1 MMDYY
6 SNFASPSKE
15 YAIKEVLKEINEE
28 KIVRSIIEPM
38 PCLGSL
44 VGWAWHVK
52 PYIIQQVKNLVHN
65 RNVEAFWVQY
75 VMRKITGDE
84 TFMYLQ
90 YTKV

>member
-15 YAIKEVLKEINEE
+15 DAIKEVLKVINEE

-44 VGWAWHVK
+44 AGWSWRVK
-52 PYIIQQVKNLVHN
+52 PDIIQQVKNRVHN
-65 RNVEAFWVQY
+65 RNVEAYWVQY

>member
-6 SNFASPSKE
+6 SNFPSPSKE
-15 YAIKEVLKEINEE
+15 DAIKEVLKVINEE

-44 VGWAWHVK
+44 VGWSWRVK
-52 PYIIQQVKNLVHN
+52 PDIIQQVKNRVHN
-65 RNVEAFWVQY
+65 RKVEFYWVNY

-90 YTKV
+90 